1 MATLK
6 TAAALSS
13 GDAAAGDN
21 RGNGT
26 SGGPDDNANRYRS
39 ALDELLPLR
48 PVLAGLNHRNKNQ
61 HRGARWWGAFGMLRR
76 HVGKLADELD
86 VAAARFA
93 KILSSS
99 SSSTNANAGDNSSS
113 SKKKRKR
120 GDGGGGETPV
130 VTAIP
135 ALATADER
143 AKWLRDALLPKCY
156 LAFSQLAADNQFA
169 TLGVVLLGVL
179 AQVHAACVRLV
190 GEAAAE
196 PVEAV
201 SSSLLSASPSGA
213 PAAVTSR
220 GGSSNPAAAMGPDKE
235 PGGTVVSREEVARA
249 EKRRRKQQ
257 QQQQQQ
263 EEEGS
268 SSRPPPLPGRESD
281 DRSSTVAKEDT
292 AGSTTVTAVAR
303 EEGKGEKQPRPAQK
317 KTKKKAKKGDEFD
330 NLFKSL
336 F

>member
-13 GDAAAGDN
+13 GDAAAGNN

-26 SGGPDDNANRYRS
+26 VGGPDDNANRYRN

-48 PVLAGLNHRNKNQ
+48 PVLAGLNHRNRNQ
-61 HRGARWWGAFGMLRR
+61 HRRARWWGAFGMLRR

-93 KILSSS
+93 KTLSSAS
-99 SSSTNANAGDNSSS
+99 SNNNANAGNSNSSS

-120 GDGGGGETPV
+120 GDGGGETPV

-135 ALATADER
+135 ALARADER

-156 LAFSQLAADNQFA
+156 LAFSQLAADSQFA

-190 GEAAAE
+190 GEAAVE
-196 PVEAV
+196 PVGAV
-201 SSSLLSASPSGA
+201 SLISASPSGA
-213 PAAVTSR
+213 AAAVTSR
-220 GGSSNPAAAMGPDKE
+220 SDGSNPAAAMGADKE

-249 EKRRRKQQ
+249 EKRRRAQQ
-257 QQQQQQ
+257 QQQQ
-263 EEEGS
+263 EEGS
-268 SSRPPPLPGRESD
+268 SSRPPLLPGRESD
-281 DRSSTVAKEDT
+281 NRSSAVAKEDT

-303 EEGKGEKQPRPAQK
+303 EEGKGEERPRPAQK
-317 KTKKKAKKGDEFD
+317 KTKKKKAKKGDEFD

>member
-6 TAAALSS
+6 T
-13 GDAAAGDN
+13 AAAGDN

-26 SGGPDDNANRYRS
+26 SGGPDENANRYRS

-86 VAAARFA
+86 VAAGRFA

-99 SSSTNANAGDNSSS
+99 SSSTNATAGNNSSSGS

-120 GDGGGGETPV
+120 GDGGGEISV

-135 ALATADER
+135 ALAKADER

-196 PVEAV
+196 SVEAV
-201 SSSLLSASPSGA
+201 SSLLAASPSGA
-213 PAAVTSR
+213 PAAVTIRS
-220 GGSSNPAAAMGPDKE
+220 GGSNPAAAMAADKE
-235 PGGTVVSREEVARA
+235 LGGTVVSREEAARA
-249 EKRRRKQQ
+249 ERQRRKQQ
-257 QQQQQQ
+257 QE

-281 DRSSTVAKEDT
+281 DRSSTVTRKDT
-292 AGSTTVTAVAR
+292 AGSTTVRAVAR
-303 EEGKGEKQPRPAQK
+303 EEETGEERSRPAQK
-317 KTKKKAKKGDEFD
+317 KAKKKKAQRGDEFD

>member
-1 MATLK
+1 MATLN
-6 TAAALSS
+6 TEAAASN
-13 GDAAAGDN
+13 N

-26 SGGPDDNANRYRS
+26 SEGPGDNANRYRS

-61 HRGARWWGAFGMLRR
+61 HRAARWWGAFGMLRR

-86 VAAARFA
+86 AAAARFA
-93 KILSSS
+93 KMLSSS
-99 SSSTNANAGDNSSS
+99 SSSTNANAGNSSSSS

-120 GDGGGGETPV
+120 GGGGGGGGETPV
-130 VTAIP
+130 VTTNP
-135 ALATADER
+135 VLARADER
-143 AKWLRDALLPKCY
+143 AKWLRDALFPKCY
-156 LAFSQLAADNQFA
+156 LAFSQLAADSQFA
-169 TLGVVLLGVL
+169 TLGIVLLGVL

-201 SSSLLSASPSGA
+201 SLLSASPPGA
-213 PAAVTSR
+213 PAAATSR
-220 GGSSNPAAAMGPDKE
+220 SGDSNPAVAMGAGKE

-257 QQQQQQ
+257 QQQQ
-263 EEEGS
+263 EEGGS
-268 SSRPPPLPGRESD
+268 SSRTPLPGRDSEDS
-281 DRSSTVAKEDT
+281 SSTVAKEGT
-292 AGSTTVTAVAR
+292 ARSTTMTAVAR
-303 EEGKGEKQPRPAQK
+303 EEGKGEERPRPAQK
-317 KTKKKAKKGDEFD
+317 KTKKKKANKGDEFD

>member
-6 TAAALSS
+6 TAAA
-13 GDAAAGDN
+13 GGNN

-26 SGGPDDNANRYRS
+26 SGGSDDNANWYRS
-39 ALDELLPLR
+39 VLDELLPLR

-99 SSSTNANAGDNSSS
+99 TNANAGNSSSGTS

-120 GDGGGGETPV
+120 GDGGGGTPV
-130 VTAIP
+130 VSSIP
-135 ALATADER
+135 ALARADER

-156 LAFSQLAADNQFA
+156 LAFSQLAADSQFA

-201 SSSLLSASPSGA
+201 SSLSSASPSGA

-220 GGSSNPAAAMGPDKE
+220 SGGSNPAAEMGVDKE
-235 PGGTVVSREEVARA
+235 PEGTVVSREEVARA

-257 QQQQQQ
+257 QQEALPLQ
-263 EEEGS
+263 
-268 SSRPPPLPGRESD
+268 PLALPGRESD
-281 DRSSTVAKEDT
+281 DRSSTVAQGDT
-292 AGSTTVTAVAR
+292 AGSTTVIAVAR
-303 EEGKGEKQPRPAQK
+303 EEERGKEWPRPAQK
-317 KTKKKAKKGDEFD
+317 KTKKAKKGDEFD
-330 NLFKSL
+330 DLFKSL